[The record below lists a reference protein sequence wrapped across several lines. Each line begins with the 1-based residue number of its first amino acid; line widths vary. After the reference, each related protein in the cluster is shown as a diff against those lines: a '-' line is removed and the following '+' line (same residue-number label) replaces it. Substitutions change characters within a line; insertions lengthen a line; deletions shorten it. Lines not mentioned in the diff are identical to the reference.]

1 MISWKTA
8 CGEDAQGLGIQRADG
23 SWDDAALKAHIRKCP
38 QCADFTYRA
47 QMPPFPDLLGLLHP
61 LVPRRTGQ
69 HIELICVHCPGR
81 YMCLEP
87 RAIVTPDRL
96 LEIAEAHRNEVH
108 SALAPSLHKG
118 ESDP

>member
-38 QCADFTYRA
+38 QCADFAYRA
-47 QMPPFPDLLGLLHP
+47 QMPPFPGLLGLLHP

-87 RAIVTPDRL
+87 HAAATPDRL
-96 LEIAEAHRNEVH
+96 LEIAQAHRDEVH
-108 SALAPSLHKG
+108 FAAMPSNKG
-118 ESDP
+118 ESSP